1 MIEIQVRQICIIMFV
16 VSIPLL
22 ALAATTRS
30 AEVIYAVGATSVVQM
45 VAITLVGTVIAARK
59 RLAAKRRPQP
69 SR

>member
-16 VSIPLL
+16 ISIPLL

-30 AEVIYAVGATSVVQM
+30 AEVIYTVAVTSVVQM
-45 VAITLVGTVIAARK
+45 VAVTLVGTVIAARTP
-59 RLAAKRRPQP
+59 LAAKRRSRP